1 MRRAKEDNIGVER
14 RSFEFAL
21 LSKQGRIN
29 VEKECRLK

>member
-1 MRRAKEDNIGVER
+1 MRRAKEDNIGER